1 MIAEVGHRYTCT
13 EEIELQVVEPKAGD
27 IVELYW
33 QCDRDISPGEAARVV
48 FEIAEIKETYPGSV
62 IHYVGVD
69 NRKITVQYSVAPPG
83 GTATPL
89 VWWKIAIIIGAFI
102 LAIIAGIYILYI
114 AGLLPWGPAK
124 GNISVIAV
132 DLKTDEGIA
141 APFTFNGDEY
151 TTPITIKRVSVG
163 IKHITWLPVE
173 GYLVPDPSVDTITVI
188 ADETVEA
195 RGEYWPDWA
204 GPRPTTGILVV
215 DTYPVKGTVYI
226 DAEDCGK
233 APLEITLDKGD
244 HQVAFGNVIGYEA
257 PQTREVTIHAG
268 GRKAISVK
276 YKRIG
281 LPGWAWAAIGIGG
294 GVTVAA
300 IAAALLRRG

>member
-13 EEIELQVVEPKAGD
+13 EEISLQVVEPKAGD

-48 FEIAEIKETYPGSV
+48 FETAEIKETYPGSV

-69 NRKITVQYSVAPPG
+69 TRRITIQYSVAPPG

-89 VWWKIAIIIGAFI
+89 LWWQIAIIIGALI
-102 LAIIAGIYILYI
+102 IAIIVGIYLLGR
-114 AGLLPWGPAK
+114 AGLLPWVAPK
-124 GNISVIAV
+124 GNISVIAINAYNGEAI
-132 DLKTDEGIA
+132 T
-141 APFTFNGDEY
+141 APFTFDGEEY
-151 TTPITIKRVSVG
+151 TTPRTIRNLTTG
-163 IKHITWLPVE
+163 TYHITWLPVE
-173 GYLVPDPSVDTITVI
+173 DYLVPDPPVDTVTVI

-195 RGEYWPDWA
+195 RGEYWAD
-204 GPRPTTGILVV
+204 GPRPDTGILVV

-244 HQVAFGNVIGYEA
+244 HQVSFGNVTGYEA
-257 PQTREVTIHAG
+257 PQARGVTIHAG
-268 GRKAISVK
+268 GRQAISVE

-281 LPGWAWAAIGIGG
+281 LPGWAWVAIGVGG
-294 GVTVAA
+294 GAAVVAIVAA
-300 IAAALLRRG
+300 VVRRR